1 MGLRIRTRLTLASA
15 GLVAAV
21 LIAAGVFVYVRFE
34 ADLLAAVDTGL
45 RSRADA
51 ILSSTGEPDLG
62 SISTG
67 PLVEPE
73 DAFAQILS
81 ADGEVLESSPGIAP
95 AAVIDRAALPT
106 AARFAET
113 DVRTAEEV
121 TPARVLIVPLDDG
134 RILVVGTSLDDQHEA
149 LGRLA
154 ALLLL
159 GGPAALVLVVTVVWL
174 IVGAALRPVETMR
187 AEAAAISASE
197 PGRRLPVAN
206 TGDELARLGDT
217 LNEMLERLEEAIE
230 RERRFVDDASHELR
244 TPLAN
249 LKAELDLALRRARR
263 TEELEAAL
271 RSASEETDRLVRLA
285 EDLLVLARAKGA
297 RLPVRREDLDA
308 GELVRDIV
316 GTFAGRASERGVS
329 LEHHVQDGLR
339 ASMDPLRIRQAV
351 GNLVDNALR
360 HTPPSGRVSVDLA
373 RLDGDLAI
381 TVADTGA
388 GFSPAFVP
396 RAFEPFSRDDAAR
409 TRIDGGAGLGLA
421 IVRAIA
427 EAHGG
432 SVEVRNGAQ
441 GGAEVVLR
449 IPA

>member
-1 MGLRIRTRLTLASA
+1 MRLRIRTRLTLASA

-51 ILSSTGEPDLG
+51 ILSTPGGPILPSPSTG
-62 SISTG
+62 T
-67 PLVEPE
+67 LVEPE

-81 ADGEVLESSPGIAP
+81 AEGEVLESSPGIAP
-95 AAVIDRAALPT
+95 DAVLEPGELL

-113 DVRTAEEV
+113 TVQTAEEAI
-121 TPARVLIVPLDDG
+121 PARMLVVPLDDG
-134 RILVVGTSLDDQHEA
+134 RVLVVGTSVEDQHEA

-154 ALLLL
+154 ALLLI
-159 GGPAALVLVVTVVWL
+159 GGPAALALVVLVVWL
-174 IVGAALRPVETMR
+174 IVGAALRPVESMR
-187 AEAAAISASE
+187 SEAAAISASE
-197 PGRRLPVAN
+197 PGRRLPVPS

-217 LNEMLERLEEAIE
+217 LNEMLGRLEEAIE

-249 LKAELDLALRRARR
+249 LKAELDLALRRAR
-263 TEELEAAL
+263 TAEELEAAL

-308 GELVRDIV
+308 GDLVRDIV
-316 GTFAGRASERGVS
+316 GAFAGRASEHGVS
-329 LEHHVQDGLR
+329 LEHHAEDGLR
-339 ASMDPLRIRQAV
+339 GRVDPIRIRQAV
-351 GNLVDNALR
+351 GNLIDNALR
-360 HTPPSGRVSVDLA
+360 HTPSSGRVSVDLT
-373 RLDGDLAI
+373 RRDGDLTIA
-381 TVADTGA
+381 VADTGT
-388 GFSPAFVP
+388 GFSLAFVP
-396 RAFEPFSRDDAAR
+396 RAFEPFSRDDPARAR
-409 TRIDGGAGLGLA
+409 TDGGAGLGLA

-432 SVEVRNGAQ
+432 SVELRNRPE

>member
-1 MGLRIRTRLTLASA
+1 
-15 GLVAAV
+15 
-21 LIAAGVFVYVRFE
+21 
-34 ADLLAAVDTGL
+34 
-45 RSRADA
+45 
-51 ILSSTGEPDLG
+51 
-62 SISTG
+62 
-67 PLVEPE
+67 
-73 DAFAQILS
+73 
-81 ADGEVLESSPGIAP
+81 
-95 AAVIDRAALPT
+95 
-106 AARFAET
+106 
-113 DVRTAEEV
+113 
-121 TPARVLIVPLDDG
+121 VPLDDG
-134 RILVVGTSLDDQHEA
+134 RLLVVGTSLDDQHEA

-159 GGPAALVLVVTVVWL
+159 GGPAALILVVTVVWL
-174 IVGAALRPVETMR
+174 IVGAALRPVESMR

-197 PGRRLPVAN
+197 PGRRLPVAS

-217 LNEMLERLEEAIE
+217 LNEMLARLEEAIE

-249 LKAELDLALRRARR
+249 LKAELDLALRRART

-329 LEHHVQDGLR
+329 LEHHEQDGLR

-360 HTPPSGRVSVDLA
+360 HTPRSGRVLVDLA

-409 TRIDGGAGLGLA
+409 TRTDGGAGLGLA

-432 SVEVRNGAQ
+432 SVEVRNGAE

-449 IPA
+449 IRA